1 MSRAKPVNLEASV
14 WNAMKRFLRRNGLR
28 IVIYGGIAGCLFDA
42 TLIEPHWLKV
52 STLRLSDQPV
62 VRIVH
67 ISDLHFKGDTAYL
80 RKVVRVVNGLP
91 ADIVCFTGDIVEDTR
106 YLGDALKEL
115 SEIKMPLYGV
125 PGNHEYW
132 SGASFDL
139 ISQCFESTGGGWLA
153 DHAVVTLGGRLQIV
167 GKSGTEI
174 DTHRAASEFA
184 MPGRRIDWT
193 PAPNTTVPPSPSLY
207 VDDRPTPALGAAPSL
222 GPTGKRILLTH
233 YPAVVGDIK
242 GETYDLIL
250 AGHSHGGQIRLPFVG
265 ALIVPYGVNGYQK
278 GLYATLAGPLHVSS
292 GLGTFFLP
300 LRFFCRPE
308 ITVFEI

>member
-1 MSRAKPVNLEASV
+1 MSPSWGAIT
-14 WNAMKRFLRRNGLR
+14 RFLRRNALR
-28 IVIYGGIAGCLFDA
+28 IVVYGGLASCLFDA
-42 TLIEPHWLKV
+42 TLVEPRWLKV
-52 STLRLSDQPV
+52 STLRLSDHPV
-62 VRIVH
+62 VRIIH

-80 RKVVRVVNGLP
+80 RKVVKAVNRLP
-91 ADIVCFTGDIVEDTR
+91 ADAVCFTGDIVEDTR

-115 SEIKMPLYGV
+115 REIKMPLYGV

-139 ISQCFESTGGGWLA
+139 ISQCFESTGGGWLV
-153 DHAVVTLGGRLQIV
+153 DHTVVTLGGRLQIV
-167 GKSGTEI
+167 GRSGTEI

-184 MPGRRIDWT
+184 MPGRRVDWT
-193 PAPNTTVPPSPSLY
+193 PVPSTAVPASPPLY
-207 VDDRPTPALGAAPSL
+207 VDERPTPSIGVGPSL

-233 YPAVVGDIK
+233 YPVMVDDVK

-250 AGHSHGGQIRLPFVG
+250 AGHSHGGQIRLPLVG
-265 ALIVPYGVNGYQK
+265 ALIVPYGVDGYQE
-278 GLYATLAGPLHVSS
+278 GLYATPAGRLHVSS

-308 ITVFEI
+308 ITLVEI